1 LSPLNAQ
8 TERLSCRADTRE
20 DRREMKSLAASPG
33 APVSDVLPRVERLAD
48 RLACVLERRAVAVI
62 GVLTAIGL
70 SVSALAALR
79 KPFWHDEIVTILVSR
94 LPLRMIWAAGRDGV
108 DFFPPLTDVVTH
120 GIGLVFGVGPIVTRL
135 PAIASFWATSL
146 IVFAIVRRRSNTTVA
161 ATALLLPC
169 LTEAF
174 QYSYEARGYALM
186 LALFAASLFAWS
198 EAARGHRRELY
209 LPLLAILLAA
219 GMWNHYFAVLS
230 ILPLAAGELM
240 RVARSHRPDWPMY
253 ASILAGGLLALPLAP
268 LMYAAAYGSPSH
280 LDLAGV
286 ASLLPG
292 TYQRLIGFLEG
303 RRFQALF
310 ALVIA
315 LGVAER
321 IRRGSSSPGGRAL
334 PGHEIAAG
342 LTCLLIPAAAM
353 FLGAASGAIYIRYAL
368 PFVVGLAIV
377 GPLLAWWLSASLVG
391 DVLVAV
397 VVAVTVAQVGVRGIV
412 QAHIAGPQPVQ
423 PHPLLGSGLEG
434 LDPIVLTDVDYLQ
447 TWYYEPP
454 ESRSRLWYI
463 ADPVGVVETGTF
475 ATPTMDRNL
484 LALRRYAPV
493 GVTDYSSF
501 VRNTPRFLL
510 FSRWDGHWLPR
521 RLSQDGGRLTRI
533 GGDARGPVFEV
544 VLPTKSGSAPRASAD
559 VSVR

>member
-1 LSPLNAQ
+1 
-8 TERLSCRADTRE
+8 
-20 DRREMKSLAASPG
+20 MKSLAGSLG
-33 APVSDVLPRVERLAD
+33 AHVADVLPRVERLAD
-48 RLACVLERRAVAVI
+48 RLAGRLERRAVVVI

-70 SVSALAALR
+70 SASAVAAVR

-94 LPLRMIWAAGRDGV
+94 LPLRLIWAAGRDGV

-120 GIGLVFGVGPIVTRL
+120 GISAVFGVGPIVTRL
-135 PAIASFWATSL
+135 PAIASFWAASL
-146 IVFAIVRRRSNTTVA
+146 IGFAIVRRRSNATVA
-161 ATALLLPC
+161 VTALLLPC

-174 QYSYEARGYALM
+174 QYSYEARGYGLM

-209 LPLLAILLAA
+209 LPLLAIVLAA
-219 GMWNHYFAVLS
+219 SMWNHYFAVLT
-230 ILPLAAGELM
+230 ILPLAAGELV
-240 RVARSHRPDWPMY
+240 RLARSHRLDWPMY
-253 ASILAGGLLALPLAP
+253 AAIGLGGLLALPLAP
-268 LMYAAAYGSPSH
+268 LMHAAAYGSPSH
-280 LDLAGV
+280 LELAGV
-286 ASLLPG
+286 VRLLPG

-303 RRFQALF
+303 RRFQALV
-310 ALVIA
+310 AVVIA
-315 LGVAER
+315 LGVAEH
-321 IRRGSSSPGGRAL
+321 IGRGSSSPAGRAI

-353 FLGAASGAIYIRYAL
+353 FLGAAGGAMYIRYAL
-368 PFVVGLAIV
+368 PFVVGFAIV
-377 GPLLAWWLSASLVG
+377 APLLAWWVSASLVG
-391 DVLVAV
+391 DVLIGIA
-397 VVAVTVAQVGVRGIV
+397 VAVTVAQVGVRGIV
-412 QAHIAGPQPVQ
+412 HAHIAGPQPVQ

-434 LDPIVLTDVDYLQ
+434 LDPIVLTDVDFLQ

-463 ADPVGVVETGTF
+463 ADPVGVVATGTF

-501 VRNTPRFLL
+501 VRNTPRFVL
-510 FSRWDGHWLPR
+510 FSRDGHWLPS
-521 RLSQDGGRLTRI
+521 RLSRDGARLTRI
-533 GGDARGPVFEV
+533 GADERGPVYEV
-544 VLPTKSGSAPRASAD
+544 VLPTKSGSAPQASAD

>member
-1 LSPLNAQ
+1 VK
-8 TERLSCRADTRE
+8 TG
-20 DRREMKSLAASPG
+20 EMKSLAG
-33 APVSDVLPRVERLAD
+33 ALDVHVTDVLPRIERLAD
-48 RLACVLERRAVAVI
+48 RLACHLERRAVAVI

-70 SVSALAALR
+70 SVSALAAVR

-108 DFFPPLTDVVTH
+108 DFFPPLTAVVTH
-120 GIGLVFGVGPIVTRL
+120 GISLVFGVGPIVTRL

-146 IVFAIVRRRSNTTVA
+146 IVFAIVRRRSNATVA

-174 QYSYEARGYALM
+174 QYSYEARGYGLM

-198 EAARGHRRELY
+198 EAARGNRRELY
-209 LPLLAILLAA
+209 LPLLAIVLAA
-219 GMWNHYFAVLS
+219 SMWNHYFAVLT
-230 ILPLAAGELM
+230 ILPLAAGELV
-240 RVARSHRPDWPMY
+240 RFARSHRPDWPMY
-253 ASILAGGLLALPLAP
+253 ASILVGGLLTLPLAP
-268 LMYAAAYGSPSH
+268 LMHAAAYGSPSH
-280 LDLAGV
+280 LELAGV
-286 ASLLPG
+286 ARLLPG

-303 RRFQALF
+303 RRFQALV
-310 ALVIA
+310 AVVIA

-342 LTCLLIPAAAM
+342 LTCVLIPAAAM
-353 FLGAASGAIYIRYAL
+353 FLGAASGAMYIRYAL

-377 GPLLAWWLSASLVG
+377 GPLLAWWLSANPVG

-397 VVAVTVAQVGVRGIV
+397 VVAVTVVQVGVQGIV
-412 QAHIAGPQPVQ
+412 RAHIAGPQRVHAP
-423 PHPLLGSGLEG
+423 PLPWTGPEGLE
-434 LDPIVLTDVDYLQ
+434 PVVLTDLDYLQ

-463 ADPVGVVETGTF
+463 ADPISVVATGTF

-484 LALRRYAPV
+484 LALRGYAPV
-493 GVTDYSSF
+493 AVTDYSSF
-501 VRNTPRFLL
+501 VRNTPRFVL

-521 RLSQDGGRLTRI
+521 RLSQDGGQLTRI
-533 GGDARGPVFEV
+533 GGDERGPVYEV
-544 VLPTKSGSAPRASAD
+544 VLPAKSGSAPHASSD
-559 VSVR
+559 VPDR